1 MSFVA
6 YTQEEYIARAK
17 EVHGDKYDYS
27 LVKYTHNKL
36 KVEIVC
42 KKHGV
47 FPQQARLHL
56 KGQGCRKC
64 YEESQVGWKSKERM
78 MAKQRG
84 NKTFIGSPCAKGH
97 SGVRYVCNNSCFD
110 CAIEQRKELNKKHN
124 PTRGHRYKQANIYL
138 DDKFIQDQIN
148 EIYKESR
155 KLRKGFE
162 VSLHVDHIVPL
173 KGKDVCGLHV
183 PWNLRITSA
192 EFNNSKNNRMEDY
205 PPLYQSQ
212 NSIMVHESALPWNLR
227 S

>member
-1 MSFVA
+1 MAFKP
-6 YTQEEYIARAK
+6 YTQEEYIARAV

-27 LVKYTHNKL
+27 SITYTHNKN
-36 KVEIVC
+36 KIDITC

-47 FPQQARLHL
+47 FTQQARLHL

-84 NKTFIGSPCAKGH
+84 DKTYIGKQCSRGH

-110 CAIEQRKELNKKHN
+110 CAIDQRKESNKRNN
-124 PTRGHRYKQANIYL
+124 PIRGHRYKKANIYL
-138 DDKFIQDQIN
+138 ENKDIQKHIT
-148 EIYKESR
+148 EIYNLMRRLKKTFNRE
-155 KLRKGFE
+155 
-162 VSLHVDHIVPL
+162 LHVDHIVPL
-173 KGKDVCGLHV
+173 KGKAVCGLHV

-192 EFNNSKNNRMEDY
+192 EFNHSKTNKIDET
-205 PPLYQSQ
+205 PLYQSQ
-212 NSIMVHESALPWNLR
+212 NSVMVHESALPWNLR